1 MPRRIVCS
9 LPGSQ
14 YLTGSF
20 QIRSADDLIL
30 FQPDEWEKAQ
40 EGGGSDW
47 EFSVRCCSEKLFL
60 DLMIN
65 YKDTLMQPLL
75 AVFKNVAGTCTL
87 PPANVLLLTTKSC
100 ARYRDPP

>member
-1 MPRRIVCS
+1 MSRRVICS
-9 LPGSQ
+9 SPVFA
-14 YLTGSF
+14 YLTGSSW
-20 QIRSADDLIL
+20 IRSADDELLI
-30 FQPDEWEKAQ
+30 QPDEWEKAQ

-75 AVFKNVAGTCTL
+75 AVFKNVAGTCII
-87 PPANVLLLTTKSC
+87 PPANGLLLTTKSC
-100 ARYRDPP
+100 PRYRNSS